1 MISERLKQISNF
13 INDDHDVADIGS
25 DHGLLLVLLSNR
37 NFSHEVLGVENKI
50 GPFSNLEKTVN
61 KIAKNN
67 FKCLLSDGLKDVK
80 GNYKTIVIAGMGYS
94 NLKNILNKDKNLK
107 SREKFVIDCH
117 TNQKEIR
124 NLFYELGY
132 KVEDD
137 KVIFFVVIYYNAIKF
152 EINNDNQTY
161 NSLELKYGPL
171 NIKRK
176 DDIFI
181 QRYNKQLYKVKNLCN
196 SISNLERKKELE
208 LEIKELEEIIK

>member
-37 NFSHEVLGVENKI
+37 NFSHEVIGVENKI

-61 KIAKNN
+61 KIAKTN

-80 GNYKTIVIAGMGYS
+80 ENYKTIVIAGMGYS
-94 NLKNILNKDKNLK
+94 NLENILKNDKNFG
-107 SREKFVIDCH
+107 SRENFVIDCH

-124 NLFYELGY
+124 NLFYELRY
-132 KVEDD
+132 KIEDE
-137 KVIFFVVIYYNAIKF
+137 KIIFEDSIYYDVIKF
-152 EINNDNQTY
+152 EKNNDNHVY

-171 NIKRK
+171 NLKRKNEIFIKR
-176 DDIFI
+176 
-181 QRYNKQLYKVKNLCN
+181 YSESLNKLKNLCN
-196 SISNLERKKELE
+196 SINNLERKRELE
-208 LEIKELEEIIK
+208 NEIKELEEIIK